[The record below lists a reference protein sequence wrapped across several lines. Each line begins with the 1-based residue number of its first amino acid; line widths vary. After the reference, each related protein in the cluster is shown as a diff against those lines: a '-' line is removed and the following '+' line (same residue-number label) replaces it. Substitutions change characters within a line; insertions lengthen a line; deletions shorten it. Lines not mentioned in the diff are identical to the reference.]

1 MEELNTVLREVTIT
15 PEKKRQMSSFVDQ
28 YKKEPERVT
37 NRTLVEQKVTRTYVE
52 HWDGQGAW
60 QTVQRRTH
68 MFVDK
73 PKKVPEVD
81 EQDDNVRRCPE
92 EQVVQLE
99 SCIGMPQRPHTGNS
113 PNMIHSSTKRTLGFV
128 DETGLRNNETRCSSK
143 NFHLT
148 RSEERNYTKYGQLSR
163 LTITPTPANNW
174 LEYPTHQ

>member
-1 MEELNTVLREVTIT
+1 
-15 PEKKRQMSSFVDQ
+15 
-28 YKKEPERVT
+28 
-37 NRTLVEQKVTRTYVE
+37 
-52 HWDGQGAW
+52 
-60 QTVQRRTH
+60 

-81 EQDDNVRRCPE
+81 EQDDNMRCCPE

-113 PNMIHSSTKRTLGFV
+113 PNMIHSSTKRTLGFI

-148 RSEERNYTKYGQLSR
+148 HSEEHNYTKCGQLTGLISHQHQ
-163 LTITPTPANNW
+163 PTMGSSTQPINNRCSNTNIKPREKSSIGPQTAVPSSQLQSSIRDDENGH
-174 LEYPTHQ
+174 LEGTTRC